1 MIDYI
6 SGPIAELNPAQAVI
20 DCGGIGYEINITL
33 IDFTEIQGSKT
44 ALFYVEEA
52 IREDAHILYGFLT
65 KRSRTLFR
73 LLTGVSGVGPNTARL
88 IMSALKAADLEAVIS
103 SGNDKALKAVK
114 GIGAKTAQRIIVD
127 LRDKIKPQGDSL
139 MLQTAD
145 ASEAYDEALSA
156 LVTLGFS
163 RPASEKALKKIF
175 GDTPSA
181 SVEQA
186 IKNALKML

>member
-33 IDFTEIQGSKT
+33 IDFTEIQGNKT

-88 IMSALKAADLEAVIS
+88 IMSALKAADLEAAIS

-186 IKNALKML
+186 IKDALKML

>member
-186 IKNALKML
+186 IKDALKML

>member
-33 IDFTEIQGSKT
+33 IDFTEIQGNKT

-186 IKNALKML
+186 IKDALKML

>member
-33 IDFTEIQGSKT
+33 IDFTEIQGNKT